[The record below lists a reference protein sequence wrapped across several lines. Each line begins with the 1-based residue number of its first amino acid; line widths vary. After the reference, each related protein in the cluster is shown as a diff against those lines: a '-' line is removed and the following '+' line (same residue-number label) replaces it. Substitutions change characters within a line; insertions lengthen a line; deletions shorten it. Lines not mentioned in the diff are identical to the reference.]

1 VFKLP
6 ICPHCRTIYRYGD
19 VRKNLNTKIHT
30 CYHCKKQFKTSFSGL
45 WILLLIIIAIGI
57 IVNLIEISVF
67 ARTNVTALLVTNII
81 LVLFFLLF
89 VPFFTK
95 FRKFGEDMQKDKNIT
110 ASKKQQKKQTNTSTV
125 RKSNKRR

>member
-1 VFKLP
+1 M
-6 ICPHCRTIYRYGD
+6 
-19 VRKNLNTKIHT
+19 
-30 CYHCKKQFKTSFSGL
+30 
-45 WILLLIIIAIGI
+45 IIIAIGI

-81 LVLFFLLF
+81 LVLLFLLF

>member
-1 VFKLP
+1 M
-6 ICPHCRTIYRYGD
+6 
-19 VRKNLNTKIHT
+19 
-30 CYHCKKQFKTSFSGL
+30 
-45 WILLLIIIAIGI
+45 IIIAIGI

-110 ASKKQQKKQTNTSTV
+110 ASKNS
-125 RKSNKRR
+125 RKNKRTQALFVNRINGGKCFG

>member
-1 VFKLP
+1 M
-6 ICPHCRTIYRYGD
+6 
-19 VRKNLNTKIHT
+19 
-30 CYHCKKQFKTSFSGL
+30 
-45 WILLLIIIAIGI
+45 IIIAIGI

>member
-1 VFKLP
+1 M
-6 ICPHCRTIYRYGD
+6 
-19 VRKNLNTKIHT
+19 
-30 CYHCKKQFKTSFSGL
+30 
-45 WILLLIIIAIGI
+45 IIIAIGI

-110 ASKKQQKKQTNTSTV
+110 ASKKTAEKTNEH
-125 RKSNKRR
+125 KRCS